1 MASSGSRRRSA
12 VAALMF
18 AVLFLVGCADAG
30 SVEADD
36 SAGVAEAKAPA
47 ATAEQEP
54 TRTSAADEGDSDEES
69 ARDRDPAGAVTG
81 SALQMLYELEVK
93 GRAPKTGY
101 DRELFG
107 WRDDVDHNGCDTR
120 NDVLR
125 RDLEDITLKSG
136 GCVVLGGSLTSDYTG
151 DTFDFIRGDGN
162 NIDIDHVVALSNAW
176 QTGAQ
181 QLSEDELLEFGNEPV
196 NLLAVESSVN
206 RSKGDGDAATW
217 LPPRKGYRCE
227 YVARQIQVKHDY
239 DLWVTPPE
247 FDAMEGLLLDCD
259 EDEFGDD
266 EWPDRHDGD
275 VKPEP
280 APEYEPE
287 PQYEP
292 KPDPKP
298 ESKTSGG
305 GSSGSSSE
313 SSSSGSSGGSASSGS
328 GTSGGGGVYFKN
340 CDAAR
345 DAGAAPVHAGDPGY
359 AGHLDRDGDG
369 IGCEWS

>member
-1 MASSGSRRRSA
+1 MASSRSRRRSA

-47 ATAEQEP
+47 ATAEQEQ
-54 TRTSAADEGDSDEES
+54 TRTSVANDDDSDEES
-69 ARDRDPAGAVTG
+69 ARDRDPDDAVTG

-125 RDLEDITLKSG
+125 RDLDDITLKSG

-217 LPPRKGYRCE
+217 LPPNKEFRCE
-227 YVARQIQVKHDY
+227 YVARQITVKQRY
-239 DLWVTPPE
+239 ELWVT
-247 FDAMEGLLLDCD
+247 DAEKRAMDQVLSQC
-259 EDEFGDD
+259 
-266 EWPDRHDGD
+266 PDQPLITAH
-275 VKPEP
+275 VVPEP
-280 APEYEPE
+280 TEAPAAPAQPAPREPE
-287 PQYEP
+287 VVEPPAPQAPPMTAPAPPAPAPPAPPTQTDIYFP
-292 KPDPKP
+292 KC
-298 ESKTSGG
+298 
-305 GSSGSSSE
+305 
-313 SSSSGSSGGSASSGS
+313 A
-328 GTSGGGGVYFKN
+328 
-340 CDAAR
+340 DARA
-345 DAGAAPVHAGDPGY
+345 AGAAPLYAGQPGY
-359 AGHLDRDGDG
+359 RAGLDGDG
-369 IGCEWS
+369 DGVACEPRR

>member
-1 MASSGSRRRSA
+1 MTASRSRRRSA
-12 VAALMF
+12 VAALVF

-30 SVEADD
+30 SVDVGDDAVVAGADAPT
-36 SAGVAEAKAPA
+36 AG
-47 ATAEQEP
+47 ATEEP
-54 TRTSAADEGDSDEES
+54 TGTSATDEGDAES
-69 ARDRDPAGAVTG
+69 ERDRDPDDAVTG

-101 DRELFG
+101 DRDLFG

-125 RDLEDITLKSG
+125 RDLDDISLKSG
-136 GCVVLGGSLTSDYTG
+136 GCVVMGGSLTSDYTG

-181 QLSEDELLEFGNEPV
+181 QLSGSELLDFGNEPV
-196 NLLAVESSVN
+196 NLLAVESGVN

-247 FDAMEGLLLDCD
+247 FDAMERLLLDCD

-266 EWPDRHDGD
+266 EWPDRGDGD
-275 VKPEP
+275 VTSEPVRESKKKPAPEGEP
-280 APEYEPE
+280 AP
-287 PQYEP
+287 
-292 KPDPKP
+292 KVN
-298 ESKTSGG
+298 SGASG
-305 GSSGSSSE
+305 SGASGSGSSGADSAG
-313 SSSSGSSGGSASSGS
+313 SGSSGGSA
-328 GTSGGGGVYFKN
+328 YYKN
-340 CDAAR
+340 CTVAR
-345 DAGAAPVHAGDPGY
+345 DAGAAPVRAGEPGY
-359 AGHLDRDGDG
+359 GKHLDRDGDG
-369 IGCEWS
+369 IGCE